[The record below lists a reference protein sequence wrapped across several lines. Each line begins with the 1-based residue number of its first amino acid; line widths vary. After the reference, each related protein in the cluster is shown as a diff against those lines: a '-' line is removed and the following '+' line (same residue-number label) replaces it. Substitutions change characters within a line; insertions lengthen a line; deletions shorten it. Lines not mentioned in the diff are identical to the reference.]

1 MSIFLGV
8 MRGRFFVEA
17 ERAGGSFAQERSEIG
32 CGGTGAASGNG
43 FGWARGDEFSAFRSC
58 FWAEIEDPVG
68 IFDNIEMV
76 LDDKKGGTLVDEAVE
91 QSDEE
96 GDIIKV
102 KTGGGFIED
111 EKRRSVGGSGR
122 VFVAAFFGSFFLFF
136 LGGQMG
142 DKFKSLS
149 FSA

>member
-17 ERAGGSFAQERSEIG
+17 KRAGGSFAQERSEIG
-32 CGGTGAASGNG
+32 CGGAGAASGNG
-43 FGWARGDEFSAFRSC
+43 FGGASGDEFSAFRSC

-76 LDDKKGGTLVDEAVE
+76 LDDKKRGTLVDEAVE

-96 GDIIKV
+96 GDIIQV

-111 EKRRSVGGSGR
+111 EKRGSVGGSGR
-122 VFVAAFFGSFFLFF
+122 VFVAAFFGIFFLFF

-142 DKFKSLS
+142 DKFKPLG
-149 FSA
+149 FST

>member
-17 ERAGGSFAQERSEIG
+17 KRAGRSFAQERGEIG
-32 CGGTGAASGNG
+32 GGGAGTAGGNS
-43 FGWARGDEFSAFRSC
+43 FGGARGDEFSAFRPC
-58 FWAEIEDPVG
+58 FWAEIENPVG
-68 IFDNIEMV
+68 IFDDIEMV

-96 GDIIKV
+96 GDIIQV
-102 KTGGGFIED
+102 KTCGGFIED
-111 EKRRSVGGSGR
+111 EKKGSVGGRGR

-136 LGGQMG
+136 LGG
-142 DKFKSLS
+142 
-149 FSA
+149 

>member
-17 ERAGGSFAQERSEIG
+17 ERAGGSFAQQRSEIG
-32 CGGTGAASGNG
+32 CGGTGAAGGNS

-96 GDIIKV
+96 GDIVEV

-111 EKRRSVGGSGR
+111 EKRRSVGGGGR
-122 VFVAAFFGSFFLFF
+122 GFVAGFFGSFFLFF

-142 DKFKSLS
+142 DKFKSLG

>member
-1 MSIFLGV
+1 MPIFLGV

-17 ERAGGSFAQERSEIG
+17 KRAGGSFAQERSEIG
-32 CGGTGAASGNG
+32 CGGAGSAGSNS

-68 IFDNIEMV
+68 IFDDIEMV
-76 LDDKKGGTLVDEAVE
+76 LDDQKGGTLVDEAME
-91 QSDEE
+91 QSNKE
-96 GDIIKV
+96 GDIIQV

-122 VFVAAFFGSFFLFF
+122 VFVPAFFGSFFVFF

-142 DKFKSLS
+142 DKFKSLG

>member
-1 MSIFLGV
+1 M

-17 ERAGGSFAQERSEIG
+17 KRAGGSFAQERSEIG
-32 CGGTGAASGNG
+32 CGGAGAASGNG
-43 FGWARGDEFSAFRSC
+43 FGGARGDEFSAFRSC

-68 IFDNIEMV
+68 IFDDIEMV

-111 EKRRSVGGSGR
+111 EKRGSVGGRGG
-122 VFVAAFFGSFFLFF
+122 VFIAAFFGSFFLFF

-142 DKFKSLS
+142 DQFKPLS
-149 FSA
+149 FSS

>member
-8 MRGRFFVEA
+8 MRGRFFVESK
-17 ERAGGSFAQERSEIG
+17 RAGWSFAQERSEIG
-32 CGGTGAASGNG
+32 CGGAGSASGNG
-43 FGWARGDEFSAFRSC
+43 FGGARGDEFSAFRSC

-68 IFDNIEMV
+68 IFDDIEMV
-76 LDDKKGGTLVDEAVE
+76 LDDKKGGTLVDEAME
-91 QSDEE
+91 QSNEE
-96 GDIIKV
+96 GDIIQV

-111 EKRRSVGGSGR
+111 EKRGSVSGR
-122 VFVAAFFGSFFLFF
+122 GGVFIAAFFGSFFF
-136 LGGQMG
+136 LGGKMG

>member
-32 CGGTGAASGNG
+32 CGGAGAAVGNG

-91 QSDEE
+91 QSNEE
-96 GDIIKV
+96 GDIV
-102 KTGGGFIED
+102 
-111 EKRRSVGGSGR
+111 
-122 VFVAAFFGSFFLFF
+122 
-136 LGGQMG
+136 
-142 DKFKSLS
+142 
-149 FSA
+149 

>member
-1 MSIFLGV
+1 MAISLGV
-8 MRGRFFVEA
+8 MKGRFFVEA
-17 ERAGGSFAQERSEIG
+17 KRAGGSFAQERSEIG
-32 CGGTGAASGNG
+32 CGGAGAASGNG
-43 FGWARGDEFSAFRSC
+43 FGGARGDEFSAFRSC

-76 LDDKKGGTLVDEAVE
+76 LDDKKRGPLVDEAVE

-111 EKRRSVGGSGR
+111 EKRGSVAGRGR

-142 DKFKSLS
+142 DKFKPLG
-149 FSA
+149 FST